1 MGVQKIRRAGAL
13 LAMGALVAFVALPGV
28 SYAGQPKDGTSKTED
43 NDSNDGNTANNISD
57 EGDNKHPS
65 GKDRSVEKGKSGNQG
80 NSKSDP
86 DDDGHGPDRSNGG
99 PDKPDGSG
107 GVDKADQDGNNGCGN
122 DDDFEDDNEGWC
134 GKNPKKDSKDVDKAK
149 SKTKTKKTDRC
160 KKEMKKSGKADH
172 KRKTCDYKAPSTTN
186 DEDDASTVLEAG
198 EGSTDPE
205 VAAEGSVPND
215 STVLGAKVSK
225 PKSDAA
231 NAIAPATTGRDE
243 TLGGA
248 LPFTGASLMVF
259 IVAAMSML
267 AAGVILMKRRT
278 NN

>member
-1 MGVQKIRRAGAL
+1 MGVQKITRAGAL

-28 SYAGQPKDGTSKTED
+28 SYAGQAKAGTSSTED

-57 EGDNKHPS
+57 DGDNKHPS

-99 PDKPDGSG
+99 PDKADGSG

-134 GKNPKKDSKDVDKAK
+134 GKHPKKDSKDVDKAK
-149 SKTKTKKTDRC
+149 KADRC

-172 KRKTCDYKAPSTTN
+172 KRKTCDYKAISTTE
-186 DEDDASTVLEAG
+186 EDDASTFLDAVQ
-198 EGSTDPE
+198 GSTEPE
-205 VAAEGSVPND
+205 VAAEGSVPDD
-215 STVLGAKVSK
+215 STVLGAMVSK

-231 NAIAPATTGRDE
+231 NAIAPAVAGRDE

-248 LPFTGASLMVF
+248 LPFTGASMFVF
-259 IVAAMSML
+259 MIVALGLVITGA
-267 AAGVILMKRRT
+267 ILMKSRRA
-278 NN
+278 NG